1 MASVIQDLKHALRT
15 LGKSPGF
22 AAIAIGTLA
31 LGIGA
36 NTAVFS
42 VVRAVL
48 LRPLPYADPGRL
60 AAAQTVQRATGQPW
74 ATAPPDFYELRSRNK
89 TLEQLASFYVRPSNL
104 TGGREPER
112 VSTMIVSSNFFATLR
127 RLPALGRGFTM
138 ADERWGAHRVAVLAD
153 GLWRRRFGADP
164 SVVGRTIRLGG
175 EPCVVI
181 GVLPRDFSF
190 LGRDAALFLPMSFAP
205 GDNLNTHNNYFLTM
219 VARSKPGITLA
230 QASEDLASVMRDIE
244 ERYPEN
250 KGLGIALMPLRQALV
265 GDVRPAIL
273 VLTAAVGF
281 VLLIACA
288 NLANLLLARAI
299 GRRREIAI
307 RVALGAG
314 RWRLLRQHL
323 TEGLLLAALGAA
335 AGLAL
340 AGWSVDAVKTLGAS
354 VLPRA
359 NEVRI
364 DGLVLAFGVGLSALT
379 GILFELA
386 PAFAATRMGGTAFQ
400 GSLAATG
407 RSGAY
412 GRPRASLVV
421 AEVALSLLLLVAAG
435 LMVKSVSRLARVPMG
450 FEPGG
455 MLTAEIDL
463 PANKY
468 VDPGLARSFSP
479 EAYAGAA
486 RFFDAVIGKVRAL
499 PGVRAAG
506 AISGLPLA
514 GENWGKTVTFYDRP
528 LPANVRDLPPIQ
540 YRVVAGDYFRAA
552 SIRILR
558 GRAFSGDE
566 TARGPYVAVV
576 NRELVRR
583 HWKGEDPIGKVLS
596 VNPPR
601 ELVPAGTLPPEYR
614 GPEEFTV
621 IGVAEDA
628 RYGRLDA
635 PTEPVVYV
643 PYAQGAEGQTN
654 MFLVVRAAGGSLPLA
669 AAIREQ
675 VTQVDRDQPVA
686 NVTTMEA
693 RFGEAIAQPR
703 LEAGLLGSFAALAFL
718 LAAVGIYGVLSYSV
732 SQSAREIGIRMA
744 LGARAGDVLAL
755 VLRQGSRLAGMG
767 LAIGLAGSLA
777 LTRLLAGL
785 LYGVSPT
792 DPVVFAGIALLLA
805 AVALAASYLPA
816 RRATRVDP
824 VVALRSE

>member
-1 MASVIQDLKHALRT
+1 
-15 LGKSPGF
+15 
-22 AAIAIGTLA
+22 
-31 LGIGA
+31 
-36 NTAVFS
+36 
-42 VVRAVL
+42 
-48 LRPLPYADPGRL
+48 LPS
-60 AAAQTVQRATGQPW
+60 Q
-74 ATAPPDFYELRSRNK
+74 
-89 TLEQLASFYVRPSNL
+89 
-104 TGGREPER
+104 
-112 VSTMIVSSNFFATLR
+112 
-127 RLPALGRGFTM
+127 GRGFGI
-138 ADERWGAHRVAVLAD
+138 ADERWGSHRVAVLAD
-153 GLWRRRFGADP
+153 GLWRRRFAADP
-164 SVVGRTIRLGG
+164 SVIGRAIRING
-175 EPCVVI
+175 EPHVVI
-181 GVLPRDFSF
+181 GVLPRGFSF
-190 LGRDAALFLPMSFAP
+190 LGLDAGLFLPMSFAP

-219 VARSKPGITLA
+219 VARYKPGVTQA
-230 QASEDLASVMRDIE
+230 QASEDLAAIMQDIE
-244 ERYPEN
+244 RRYPEN
-250 KGLGIALMPLRQALV
+250 KGLGIALTPLRQALV

-307 RVALGAG
+307 RVALGAD
-314 RWRLLRQHL
+314 RWRLIRQHL
-323 TEGLLLAALGAA
+323 TEGTLLAALGAA

-340 AGWSVDAVKTLGAS
+340 ASWSMDAVKTLGS
-354 VLPRA
+354 SILPRA

-364 DGLVLAFGVGLSALT
+364 DGIVLAFSVGLSVLT

-386 PAFAATRMGGTAFQ
+386 PALAATRMGGSAFQ
-400 GSLAATG
+400 GGLAATG
-407 RSGAY
+407 RAGAY

-421 AEVALSLLLLVAAG
+421 AEVALSLLLLIAAG
-435 LMVKSVSRLARVPMG
+435 LMVKSVFRLARVPMG

-463 PANKY
+463 PAGKY
-468 VDPGLARSFSP
+468 VDPSLARSFSP

-506 AISGLPLA
+506 AISGLPLG
-514 GENWGKTVTFYDRP
+514 GENWGKKATFYDRP

-558 GRAFSGDE
+558 GRAFSGGE
-566 TARGPYVAVV
+566 TARGPFVAIV
-576 NRELVRR
+576 NQELVRR
-583 HWKGEDPIGKVLS
+583 YWKGDDPIGKLLS

-614 GPEEFTV
+614 GPEKFTV

-635 PTEPVVYV
+635 PPAPVVYV

-654 MFLVVRAAGGSLPLA
+654 MFLVVRAAGGSFPLA

-675 VTQVDRDQPVA
+675 VSQVDRDQPVA

-732 SQSAREIGIRMA
+732 TQSAREIGIRMA
-744 LGARAGDVLAL
+744 LGARAGDVLAM
-755 VLRQGSRLAGMG
+755 VLRQGSRLAGAG
-767 LAIGLAGSLA
+767 LAIGLVGSLA

-792 DPVVFAGIALLLA
+792 DPIVFAGIALLLA